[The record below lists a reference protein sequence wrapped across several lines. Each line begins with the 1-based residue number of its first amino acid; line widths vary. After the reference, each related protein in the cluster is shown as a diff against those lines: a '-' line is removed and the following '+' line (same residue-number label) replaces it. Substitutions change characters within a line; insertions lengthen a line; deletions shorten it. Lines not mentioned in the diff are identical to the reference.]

1 MIPPMNEVAGY
12 ILKDMF
18 KRYLV
23 GEEVVMKKARQLIM
37 RKNGREGQFLT
48 ESAAFFLA
56 KMGGLGGAR
65 TEGKPILPPGVTSL
79 KPHTKRD
86 SGREERL

>member
-1 MIPPMNEVAGY
+1 MIPPMNEVAAH

-56 KMGGLGGAR
+56 N
-65 TEGKPILPPGVTSL
+65 
-79 KPHTKRD
+79 
-86 SGREERL
+86 